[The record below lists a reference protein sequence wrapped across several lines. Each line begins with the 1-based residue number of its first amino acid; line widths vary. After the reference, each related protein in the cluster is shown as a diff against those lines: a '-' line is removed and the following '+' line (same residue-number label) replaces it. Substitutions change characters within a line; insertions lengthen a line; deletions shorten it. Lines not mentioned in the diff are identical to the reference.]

1 MPLSELD
8 PAGPD
13 LTVQEVA
20 RYLRVSKTTVYR
32 YLEERLLPGAWL
44 TEKSWRIPQSA
55 VIAYQQS
62 RTAGDGDEA

>member
-44 TEKSWRIPQSA
+44 TENPRIHTVGGDRLPA
-55 VIAYQQS
+55 VA
-62 RTAGDGDEA
+62 DGR